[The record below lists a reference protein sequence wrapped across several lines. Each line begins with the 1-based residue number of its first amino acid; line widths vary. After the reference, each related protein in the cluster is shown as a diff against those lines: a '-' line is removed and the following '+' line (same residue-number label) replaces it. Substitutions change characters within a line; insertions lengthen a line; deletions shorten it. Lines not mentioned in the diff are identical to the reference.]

1 MMVKIKKI
9 FEKTYV
15 AWIAITL
22 VCFVA
27 LVCGHI
33 AIYHSLPISS
43 LWKNPLFFLTFYSV
57 RLLWAMYL
65 GYLLLIAIGKVQV
78 FKSRLAVM
86 QFGGAAL
93 AILVQILLFLWIL
106 RDVFGPLAEVS
117 FFSWLVKISISL
129 MMGSFVLLMR
139 HKYWIIVLEMLCGVW
154 IFAEIVNYRAFGFFL
169 DGLSVMLIH
178 NMDGFWDSVP
188 QYIRWYD
195 YITIFLPLLQIPL
208 FLPWLVQDKE
218 HYWAD
223 FAMVWGVALALNIV
237 ACYGLTREHFSET
250 HHPYPKAVEMVYNP
264 LGGPAVGM
272 MTGADRKD
280 YIDKFSVYHSFFF
293 STRELAA
300 YLLDL
305 DKPKL
310 TENEKKQ
317 IAMFMKPIEQVKP
330 ERRLIVV
337 LVESLEDWVVRPDVM
352 PNLCAFMDKQQNL
365 LYACDVISQ
374 RKAGSS
380 ADGQL
385 IVNTGLVPVNTGTV
399 AFKYCYNVFPSL
411 SEMYDNACGIFPHGL
426 SVWNQK
432 QMSDA
437 YGLDSN
443 YVVSEHDKEIFET
456 VVAKAK
462 IHDYVLAVTLSSHA
476 PFDIWAD
483 SSILSVPEGMP
494 TLMRNYIKSI
504 NFMDAGLGVLLD
516 AMETDSVLQNSVLM
530 ITGDHSIF
538 NVEQLGEFRAYVQQA
553 GLDYD
558 LNRHNCPVMVYA
570 PQWDGAI
577 DITEPVY
584 QMDIYPTLL
593 CAIGA
598 EDYYWQ
604 GFGVDLHDTSVISNR
619 KITLMD
625 IDELSDKM
633 IRTNFFKE
641 YVECRVE
648 E

>member
-1 MMVKIKKI
+1 MEKLKKI

-15 AWIAITL
+15 AWIATTL

-27 LVCGHI
+27 LVCGHV
-33 AIYHSLPISS
+33 AVWHSLPISS
-43 LWKNPLFFLTFYSV
+43 LWRDPLFFLSFYSV
-57 RLLWAMYL
+57 RLVVAMYL
-65 GYLLLIAIGKVQV
+65 GYLLLIVIGKVKA
-78 FKSRLAVM
+78 FRNNTSMM
-86 QFGGAAL
+86 QFGAAAL
-93 AILVQILLFLWIL
+93 GIFVQMLLFLCIL
-106 RDVFGPLAEVS
+106 MDVFGPLSEVS
-117 FFSWLVKISISL
+117 VCSWLAKISISML
-129 MMGSFVLLMR
+129 IGSLVLLMR
-139 HKYWIIVLEMLCGVW
+139 RKWWIIVLEAILGVW

-169 DGLSVMLIH
+169 DGLSVTLVS
-178 NMDGFWDSVP
+178 NMGGFWDSVP

-195 YITIFLPLLQIPL
+195 YFAIFLPLLLTPL
-208 FLPWLVQDKE
+208 FLPWLKQDKE
-218 HYWAD
+218 RHWSD
-223 FAMVWGVALALNIV
+223 FAMVWGIAIALNIA
-237 ACYGLTREHFSET
+237 ACYGLTKEHFSET
-250 HHPYPKAVEMVYNP
+250 HHPCPTAKEMVYNP
-264 LGGPAVGM
+264 LGESAVGM

-305 DKPKL
+305 DKPEL
-310 TENEKKQ
+310 TEEEKEQ
-317 IAMFMKPIEQVKP
+317 IAMFMKPVEPVHP

-352 PNLCAFMDKQQNL
+352 PNLCAFMDKQPNL
-365 LYACDVISQ
+365 LYAQDAISQ

-443 YVVSEHDKEIFET
+443 YVVSEHDREIFET
-456 VVAKAK
+456 VVDKAQL
-462 IHDYVLAVTLSSHA
+462 HDYVLAITLSSHA

-483 SSILSVPEGMP
+483 SSTLSTPEGMP
-494 TLMRNYIKSI
+494 TLMRDYIKSI
-504 NFMDAGLGVLLD
+504 NFMDAGLGVLLE
-516 AMETDSVLQNSVLM
+516 AMESDSVLQNTVLM

-538 NVEQLGEFRAYVQQA
+538 NDEQLGEFRGYVKRA

-558 LNRHNCPVMVYA
+558 LKRHNCPVIVYA
-570 PQWDGAI
+570 PQWEGG
-577 DITEPVY
+577 ITISEPVY

-593 CAIGA
+593 NAIGA

-604 GFGVDLHDTSVISNR
+604 GFGVDLHDTATIKNR
-619 KITLMD
+619 KMPLED
-625 IDELSDKM
+625 IDALSDRV
-633 IRTNFFKE
+633 IRANYFKE
-641 YVECRVE
+641 YVEQGAVE
-648 E
+648 